1 MVLSKKF
8 KIYATIYAGLNLAV
22 CADDINAWRNSSTSA
37 DHDPAA
43 HSYMTQLPHMILR
56 NEAVDNSP
64 LGAIVAM
71 AGISTVIAALPGFY
85 TGEAIGKTLYKPA
98 P

>member
-8 KIYATIYAGLNLAV
+8 KICAALYAGLNLAV
-22 CADDINAWRNSSTSA
+22 CADDINAWRKSSTSA
-37 DHDPAA
+37 DHNPAA
-43 HSYMTQLPHMILR
+43 HSYTVQLPHMILQ

-71 AGISTVIAALPGFY
+71 ASISTVITALPGFF